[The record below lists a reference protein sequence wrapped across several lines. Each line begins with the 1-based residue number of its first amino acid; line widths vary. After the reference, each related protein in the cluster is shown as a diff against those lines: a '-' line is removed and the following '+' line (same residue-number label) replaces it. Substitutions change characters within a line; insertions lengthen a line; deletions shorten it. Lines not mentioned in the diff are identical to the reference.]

1 MGRQTAW
8 QRKRRLITTA
18 VSLKGEA
25 FYRRLNRRGCLN
37 LPRGGLPKKAEP
49 ERMPYPPKGRP

>member
-1 MGRQTAW
+1 MAW

-37 LPRGGLPKKAEP
+37 LPRGGLELKAEP